1 MRVRRYSLTSVK
13 PFEQV
18 IAAFEAEAAAFV
30 AFGRFDMGALLSR
43 EGRTVKCVRFLI
55 GEREDGTH
63 LSYDLMADYLLPYE
77 NAVASKTAR
86 LSRSSSTKRLEGGV
100 HFGGGLRTDRGPRDA
115 GRFGRAPKF
124 ERGASRR
131 TSRV

>member
-1 MRVRRYSLTSVK
+1 MSG
-13 PFEQV
+13 
-18 IAAFEAEAAAFV
+18 AAAFV

-55 GEREDGTH
+55 DEREDGTH

-100 HFGGGLRTDRGPRDA
+100 HFGGRTQNGPRSQ
-115 GRFGRAPKF
+115 GRRAIRARSKVRTRRISAYKSRLTEWSMGR
-124 ERGASRR
+124 
-131 TSRV
+131 